1 MKIIKSSVP
10 VIKQIILDSHRKKAS
25 LDTIFQLKEK
35 SRGRGQGVFI
45 TRVLGNGEVYFK
57 YFVDGKEKSK
67 KIGRYGN
74 TEVRQSSRTNQTFLN
89 ITTKILSWNRK
100 GCAQKIRFKEE
111 GTQEKEGSLNVAWF
125 FKKI

>member
-74 TEVRQSSRTNQTFLN
+74 TEVQLTLAQAKAEFRKLSATYNSGIDPKVQEEE
-89 ITTKILSWNRK
+89 IAKIIALE
-100 GCAQKIRFKEE
+100 FK
-111 GTQEKEGSLNVAWF
+111 
-125 FKKI
+125 